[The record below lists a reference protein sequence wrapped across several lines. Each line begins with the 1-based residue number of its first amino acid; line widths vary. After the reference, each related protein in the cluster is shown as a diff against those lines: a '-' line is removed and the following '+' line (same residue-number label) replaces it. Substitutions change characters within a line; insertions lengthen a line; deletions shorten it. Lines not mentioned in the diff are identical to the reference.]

1 MQASV
6 ESFRAQNRDLKMV
19 MREVDEDVAIFLGMR
34 NRVKERIN
42 SHILIQDSD
51 HVFDQS
57 IGGPATLVFTQM
69 YQLL

>member
-1 MQASV
+1 
-6 ESFRAQNRDLKMV
+6 
-19 MREVDEDVAIFLGMR
+19 MRNAEVDEDVAIFLGMR